1 MYRRSSR
8 PYLIASDALAGAAAF
23 LVYQAARFSWHWFGV
38 PDLYPA
44 ATLLPLVALVGYW
57 LVVFGF
63 FGLYRERFAAS
74 RLEEVGVL
82 GKAVGTGVLV
92 LVFAI
97 YLDAL
102 RPGSSRAALFFYAAV
117 VFAFTGLGRLAVRS
131 WEKRRLLRGIGRH
144 RALVVG
150 SAARVADLLAEMAR
164 YPEAGL
170 EVVGT
175 VFVGDDERGD
185 DPWGSTAR
193 SPDAAVRSGA
203 PAPVA
208 NATVRA
214 PGVRATAGGDGA
226 ADGPQAAASTVEDLP
241 ALLDALRVED
251 VLVTLAND
259 DYDVLLDVL
268 RLCDRRGVTIKLV
281 PDFYT
286 LLGGMARTEHLYG
299 LPLIEVLP
307 SPMSA
312 WQESTKRLIDAVAAA
327 FVLAIGMPLWLLVGA
342 AVRLTSPGR
351 ALYRQVRVGQH
362 GVPFTMLKFRTMGD
376 GAEAKTGPVWA
387 TEGDA
392 RYTPLGRWLRRT
404 RLDEVPQF
412 WNVLRGEMSL
422 VGPRPERPFFVEK
435 LAAEIPL
442 YNRRHRV
449 KPGITGWAQVKR
461 PYDTTLEDVRTKV
474 KYDLFYIENMS
485 LGMDVQILLRTV
497 RTALR
502 GEGQ

>member
-1 MYRRSSR
+1 MFRRPTR
-8 PYLIASDALAGAAAF
+8 PYLLASDALAGAAAF
-23 LVYQAARFSWHWFGV
+23 ATYQAARFAWQWFGT
-38 PDLYPA
+38 PEMYPSA
-44 ATLLPLVALVGYW
+44 MLLPMATLVGYW
-57 LVVFGF
+57 MLVFAF

-74 RLEEVGVL
+74 RLEELGLL
-82 GKAVGTGVLV
+82 GKAVATGVLV

-102 RPGSSRAALFFYAAV
+102 RPGSSRAAIFFYAVAV
-117 VFAFTGLGRLAVRS
+117 FGYTGLGRLLVRS

-150 SAARVADLLAEMAR
+150 SPDRIAHLRSEMAR

-170 EVVGT
+170 FVVGT
-175 VFVGDDERGD
+175 VLVGNDED
-185 DPWGSTAR
+185 EAPWDVPVGSAPSTATLA
-193 SPDAAVRSGA
+193 PPTDDVAVAA
-203 PAPVA
+203 
-208 NATVRA
+208 N
-214 PGVRATAGGDGA
+214 GVEAIPR
-226 ADGPQAAASTVEDLP
+226 
-241 ALLDALRVED
+241 LLETLGVED

-268 RLCDRRGVTIKLV
+268 RVCDRRGVTIKLV

-307 SPMSA
+307 SPMSP
-312 WQESTKRLIDAVAAA
+312 WQESTKRLMDALLAAV
-327 FVLAIGMPLWLLVGA
+327 VLVVGLPVWVLVGM
-342 AVRLTSPGR
+342 AVRLTSKGP
-351 ALYRQVRVGQH
+351 ALYRQVRVGQD
-362 GVPFTMLKFRTMGD
+362 GEPFTMLKFRTMHD
-376 GAEAKTGPVWA
+376 QAEAATGPVWA
-387 TEGDA
+387 TDDDP
-392 RYTPLGRWLRRT
+392 RYTPLGRWLRTT

-412 WNVLRGEMSL
+412 WNVLKGEMSL
-422 VGPRPERPFFVEK
+422 VGPRPERPFFVER

-461 PYDTTLEDVRTKV
+461 PYDTTVDDVRTKV

-502 GEGQ
+502 GEGR

>member
-1 MYRRSSR
+1 MFRRSSR
-8 PYLIASDALAGAAAF
+8 PLLFASDALAGAAAF
-23 LVYQAARFSWHWFGV
+23 WMYHAARFEWGWFEAPSLRPSVLVV
-38 PDLYPA
+38 PMLV
-44 ATLLPLVALVGYW
+44 LVAYW
-57 LVVFGF
+57 LVVFAF

-74 RLEEVGVL
+74 RLEEL
-82 GKAVGTGVLV
+82 GALFKSVVAGVLV

-117 VFAFTGLGRLAVRS
+117 VFGWTALGRLAVRT

-150 SAARVADLLAEMAR
+150 SRARVDQLLGEMAR

-170 EVVGT
+170 FVVGT
-175 VFVGDDERGD
+175 VLVGEDED
-185 DPWGSTAR
+185 
-193 SPDAAVRSGA
+193 PDAPAWDVSLARA
-203 PAPVA
+203 PAAPPLA
-208 NATVRA
+208 ADRA
-214 PGVRATAGGDGA
+214 PAGVAGRTATFPLASGDGA
-226 ADGPQAAASTVEDLP
+226 AAEGVDGIP
-241 ALLDALRVED
+241 ALLDALAIED

-268 RLCDRRGVTIKLV
+268 RVCDRRGVTIKLV

-307 SPMSA
+307 SPMSP
-312 WQESTKRLIDAVAAA
+312 WQESTKRLVDAVVALG
-327 FVLAIGMPLWLLVGA
+327 VLVFGLPLWALVA
-342 AVRLTSPGR
+342 LAVRLSSSGP
-351 ALYRQVRVGQH
+351 ALYRQERVGQH
-362 GVPFTMLKFRTMGD
+362 GAPFTMLKFRTMRE
-376 GAEAKTGPVWA
+376 GAEAATGPVWA
-387 TEGDA
+387 THDDP
-392 RYTPLGRWLRRT
+392 RYTRLGRWLRRT

-412 WNVLRGEMSL
+412 WNVLKGEMSL
-422 VGPRPERPFFVEK
+422 VGPRPERPFFVER

-461 PYDTTLEDVRTKV
+461 PYDTSVDDVRTKV

-485 LGMDVQILLRTV
+485 LGMDVQILLHTV